1 MKKNLAFYNIT
12 IFFVFILI
20 GEIIFG
26 DWFKGKKLGLHMR
39 GHINASVNVETEIQ
53 GIKKDFIFFRN
64 SSGFR
69 NYEIDNNKID
79 IVFVGGSTTI
89 QSYLP
94 YEETIVGIL
103 NQYFKNDDILIA
115 NAGLEGK
122 SSYGYLCDF
131 KFWFNNLENLNP
143 KYYIFYTGLND
154 VWNVQNS
161 KKLKCDGITS
171 RQGKLN
177 KISDYL
183 INTSFI
189 LSRLKIIKHEIFRE
203 KKKFYISSDQNKKF
217 ITYDEAKEVS
227 LTTSVDNQV
236 LNTYKQNLKNLKK
249 LIDNK
254 GIKPIFITQVSSE
267 GIKNPLLFHIN
278 RITKKFAIDNDYKL
292 IKLDEEININSSGFY
307 DSYHTNFKGSKIIA
321 DYLFKNLQFL
331 RN

>member
-1 MKKNLAFYNIT
+1 MKKKVAIYNLI

-122 SSYGYLCDF
+122 TTYGYLCDF
-131 KFWFNNLENLNP
+131 KFWFNKLKNLNP
-143 KYYIFYTGLND
+143 KYYVFYTGLND
-154 VWNVQNS
+154 AWNTQNS
-161 KKLKCDGITS
+161 NKLKCDGITS

-203 KKKFYISSDQNKKF
+203 KKIFSVSTNQNRKF
-217 ITYDEAKEVS
+217 ISYDEAKEIS
-227 LTTSVDNQV
+227 LSITVDNQV
-236 LNTYKQNLKNLKK
+236 LNIYKQNLKNLKK
-249 LIDNK
+249 IIENK
-254 GIKPIFITQVSSE
+254 KIKPIFITQVSSE
-267 GIKNPLLFHIN
+267 GIKSPYLFHIN
-278 RITKKFAIDNDYKL
+278 EITKKFAIDNDYKL
-292 IKLDEEININSSGFY
+292 IRLDEEINIDSSGFY
-307 DSYHTNFKGSKIIA
+307 DSHHTNFKGSKIIA
-321 DYLFKNLQFL
+321 DYLFKKIKSIF
-331 RN
+331 

>member
-1 MKKNLAFYNIT
+1 MKKKVAFYNLT

-26 DWFKGKKLGLHMR
+26 DWFKEKKLGLHMR

-122 SSYGYLCDF
+122 STYGYICDF
-131 KFWFNNLENLNP
+131 KFWFNNLKSLNP
-143 KYYIFYTGLND
+143 KYYVFYTGLND

-161 KKLKCDGITS
+161 KKINCDGITS
-171 RQGKLN
+171 RPGKLN

-203 KKKFYISSDQNKKF
+203 KKIFSVSTNQNRKF
-217 ITYDEAKEVS
+217 ITYDEAKKFFLS
-227 LTTSVDNQV
+227 ISVDSQI
-236 LNTYKQNLKNLKK
+236 LSTYKQNLKNLKK
-249 LIDNK
+249 LIENK
-254 GIKPIFITQVSSE
+254 NIKQIFITQVSSE
-267 GIKNPLLFHIN
+267 GINKPLLFHIN
-278 RITKKFAIDNDYKL
+278 EITKKFAIDNDYKL
-292 IKLDEEININSSGFY
+292 IRLDEEININSSDFY
-307 DSYHTNFKGSKIIA
+307 DSHHTNFKGSKIIA
-321 DYLFKNLQFL
+321 DYLFKKIKSIF
-331 RN
+331 